1 MSFTS
6 PETPK
11 ILREFLTYHLTIKAH
26 SAKTVD
32 EYFLDLRMFLR
43 YIKMHWGLADE
54 TPNFDDIYIADV
66 DVEFLRQITSSEI
79 YDFLLFLAQDRAG
92 RADVSAGDVG
102 ISAKSRARKL
112 SALNSFFKYLTVTTK
127 LLDVN
132 PAADIDQPKFRK
144 TLPHYLSLE
153 DSVKLLKTVE
163 ADEKN
168 RNKTRDFAI
177 LTLFLN
183 CGMRISELIGIR
195 LTDITAGSIRLR
207 GKGGKERVVFLNDAC
222 VSALNTYLVHRKT
235 LIPVERDKNCLFLA
249 AGQGKEDGEI
259 KRLGR
264 TTVHDMIKK
273 YALRAG
279 LPSSEISAHKLRH
292 TAATLMLG
300 SGVDVRT
307 LQELLG
313 HENLNTTQIYTHID
327 SERLR
332 EAAQLIPLADYGE
345 IKNKSGGALPP
356 DAEQDG

>member
-1 MSFTS
+1 MKNFNS

-11 ILREFLTYHLTIKAH
+11 LLREFLTYHLTIKAH

-43 YIKMHWGLADE
+43 YIKMHRGLTDD
-54 TPNFDDIYIADV
+54 TPNFDDIQIADA
-66 DVEFLRQITSSEI
+66 DVEFMRKITSSEI

-92 RADVSAGDVG
+92 RADAAALGSG

-112 SALNSFFKYLTVTTK
+112 SAINSFFKYLTVTTK
-127 LLDVN
+127 LLDAN

-163 ADEKN
+163 TDGKN
-168 RNKTRDFAI
+168 RSKTRDFAI

-195 LTDITAGSIRLR
+195 LTDITANSIRLR

-222 VSALNTYLVHRKT
+222 VSALNAYLVHRKM
-235 LIPVERDKNCLFLA
+235 LMPIERDKNCLFLA
-249 AGQGKEDGEI
+249 GGSGNGEV

-345 IKNKSGGALPP
+345 IKDKTDGAMPTNT
-356 DAEQDG
+356 D